1 MGKKASKDEGAEP
14 PKWGKG
20 KTDEATWF
28 KPGCKAGPGRP
39 KGSKNAR
46 TIWQEA
52 NAEKVTVKVNG
63 KTTQVA
69 KGPLKYKQLV
79 GKAASGD
86 LKAIGMAISLD
97 DKYAP
102 VETAPPAPEETAAD
116 LAVLDV
122 YIALQQKF
130 AKLPET
136 KS

>member
-1 MGKKASKDEGAEP
+1 MGKKASNGQGGEL

-39 KGSKNAR
+39 KGSKNSR

-86 LKAIGMAISLD
+86 GSVKASCPRLYRTASSAGCVITDRGLPVRFAIFIRHPS
-97 DKYAP
+97 
-102 VETAPPAPEETAAD
+102 
-116 LAVLDV
+116 
-122 YIALQQKF
+122 
-130 AKLPET
+130 
-136 KS
+136 